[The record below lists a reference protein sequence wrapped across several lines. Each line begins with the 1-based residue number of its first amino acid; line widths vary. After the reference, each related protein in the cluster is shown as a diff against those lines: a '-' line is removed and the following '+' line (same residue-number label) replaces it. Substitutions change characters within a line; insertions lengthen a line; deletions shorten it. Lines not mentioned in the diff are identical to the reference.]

1 MKKSLFAI
9 VIGLTICSKALA
21 QDNWGGGVDN
31 ELLHF
36 GFTFQYVTT
45 EFKVLKSDEWQ
56 NAQDPGTGPGNPSAG
71 SLTSIRSPATPGF
84 GLGLVTDLRVTDFSN
99 LRFTP
104 SLVFA
109 DKEIRYGYHSLVLV
123 KKVQATTVEL
133 PLGFKVKSE
142 RRKNFRAYMIAGGK
156 YSRNIVSKKKLD
168 DTELIDQEKRVWM
181 KRGFF
186 SYEAGLGLDF
196 YFEYFKMSPEIKFS
210 QSFTNVLERRG
221 NDFDQPVDKLFHK
234 GIQISLFFE

>member
-1 MKKSLFAI
+1 MRKSLFAI
-9 VIGLTICSKALA
+9 LIGLTISMKALA
-21 QDNWGGGVDN
+21 QDNWGGGVDD
-31 ELLHF
+31 EVLHF
-36 GFTFQYVTT
+36 GFAFQYVTT
-45 EFKVLKSDEWQ
+45 ELKVLKSADWM
-56 NAQDPGTGPGNPSAG
+56 NSIDPGTGQPNSSGG
-71 SLTSIRSPATPGF
+71 SLTSISSPAKPGF
-84 GLGLVTDLRVTDFSN
+84 GLGLVTDLKVTNFSN

-109 DKEIRYGYHSLVLV
+109 DKELQYGYQSVVLV
-123 KKVQATTVEL
+123 KKVQSTTVEL
-133 PLGFKVKSE
+133 PLGIKVKSE

-168 DTELIDQEKRVWM
+168 DTDMIEQETRVWM
-181 KRGFF
+181 RRGYF

-210 QSFTNVLERRG
+210 QSFTSVLERR
-221 NDFDQPVDKLFHK
+221 NNAFDRPVDRLFHK